1 MNRTPLSAPMNRALH
16 EAAPTIRRMDEQAER
31 DLSMLDR
38 LADER
43 ERREHPSAGEG
54 LRASDARIELVN
66 MANVESVP
74 IRWLWPGWLA
84 RGKLHVIAGAPGT
97 GKTTAALSL
106 AASVTAGKPFP
117 SGWKLTTP
125 GSVLIWSGE
134 DDIADTLKP
143 RLVAAGAD
151 VSKVTCIT
159 GKSDGGAF
167 DPSRDVPSLLQ
178 ELARID
184 DLRLIIVDPLVS
196 AVSGDSHKN
205 AEVRRGLQPLVDLAQ
220 RMDAALVG
228 ITHYSKGTQGRE
240 PLERVSGSLAFG
252 ALARLVFGTVKQQ
265 AEGDSGA
272 PHYLLARVKS
282 NIGPDGGGYA
292 YAFEQ
297 VDNGHGITASRIVW
311 GAAVEGSARDLI
323 GNAESEPD
331 DERQDAAEFL
341 RDFLR
346 DGPMPTRAVKKAAKD
361 AGLSWRTVQR
371 ATHKAR
377 VVSKREGFGMPALWI
392 RKDSGATVA
401 PVTPH
406 TECGANG
413 ANGEDL
419 AQLEPECDGWL
430 ADADADIKA
439 KFAVFREQGAQP

>member
-1 MNRTPLSAPMNRALH
+1 MNAITTAISQRREPLSVAVQQGLTVASTRQ
-16 EAAPTIRRMDEQAER
+16 DAER
-31 DLSMLDR
+31 
-38 LADER
+38 
-43 ERREHPSAGEG
+43 P
-54 LRASDARIELVN
+54 RIELVN

-106 AASVTAGKPFP
+106 AASVTACKPFP
-117 SGWKLTTP
+117 SGWKLTMP

-151 VSKVTCIT
+151 VRKVTCIT
-159 GKSDGGAF
+159 GKTNGEAF
-167 DPSRDVPSLLQ
+167 DPSRDVPDLLA

-252 ALARLVFGTVKQQ
+252 ALARLVFGTVKQK
-265 AEGDSGA
+265 DDDDTA
-272 PHYLLARVKS
+272 PTKYLLARVKS
-282 NIGPDGGGYA
+282 NIGPDGGGFA

-297 VDNGHGITASRIVW
+297 TDIGGGIIASRTTW
-311 GAAVEGSARDLI
+311 GGEVQGSARALL
-323 GNAESEPD
+323 AEAEAEPD
-331 DERQDAAEFL
+331 DSGQDAASFL
-341 RDFLR
+341 RDLL
-346 DGPMPTRAVKKAAKD
+346 A
-361 AGLSWRTVQR
+361 
-371 ATHKAR
+371 
-377 VVSKREGFGMPALWI
+377 
-392 RKDSGATVA
+392 SGALPTK
-401 PVTPH
+401 
-406 TECGANG
+406 E
-413 ANGEDL
+413 
-419 AQLEPECDGWL
+419 
-430 ADADADIKA
+430 
-439 KFAVFREQGAQP
+439 VFREAEGAGYSRDQVKRAKAKIGAIAEKHGMTGGWSWRLSATEG